1 MSAVGKV
8 VTGFSKPYVAKYT
21 ESGGVVSYT
30 NGQLLARGVSV
41 SAETDSSDN
50 NNFYADNIIA
60 ESDAGT
66 FSGGTVTLTVD
77 GLFQDAEKLIQGLA
91 AANTAGFLVYDDDQA
106 APYVGIGFII
116 RYMSEG
122 TTYYTPVIFTKTR
135 AGQLTISA
143 ETQGESIDW
152 QTAEIPFSIFKDDTA
167 KHAWKMV
174 GGDLSDEATAENA
187 IKTFFGIV

>member
-8 VTGFSKPYVAKYT
+8 TIGFSKPYVAKYS
-21 ESGGVVSYT
+21 ESGGVVTYSA
-30 NGQLLARGVSV
+30 GQLLARGVSV
-41 SAETDSSDN
+41 SAEVDSSDN

-77 GLFQDAEKLIQGLA
+77 GLLQDAEKLIQGLA

-106 APYVGIGFII
+106 TPYVGIGFII
-116 RYMSEG
+116 KTMSEG
-122 TTYYTPVIFTKTR
+122 VTYYTPVIFTKTR
-135 AGQLTISA
+135 AGQLTVAA

-167 KHAWKMV
+167 KHAWKLV
-174 GGDLSDEATAENA
+174 GGEVADEATAEAA
-187 IKTFFGIV
+187 IKTFLNIT